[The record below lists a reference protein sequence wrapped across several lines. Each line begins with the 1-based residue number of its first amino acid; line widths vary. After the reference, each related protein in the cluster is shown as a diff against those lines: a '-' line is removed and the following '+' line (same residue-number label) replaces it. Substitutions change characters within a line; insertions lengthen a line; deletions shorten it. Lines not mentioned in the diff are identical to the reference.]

1 MGVLGRVGGN
11 IGGRIWVRVGTEE
24 SMQDLALH
32 HREYTSVVTINR
44 AFLKCL
50 KTETL
55 GTPPALNLVHS
66 KSVNSCTSVKYPQN
80 LSDAVTSCLKND
92 LSLYC
97 RVDITA

>member
-1 MGVLGRVGGN
+1 MGVLGRVGEN

-32 HREYTSVVTINR
+32 HREYTFVATT
-44 AFLKCL
+44 FLKCL
-50 KTETL
+50 KIETL

-66 KSVNSCTSVKYPQN
+66 KFVNSCTSVTYPQN
-80 LSDAVTSCLKND
+80 LYDAVTSCLKID